1 APRSGL
7 RSTSVFSKTNEACT
21 EAAIEKQRLE
31 NKRRLPFMREAKRR
45 TLAVSI
51 KLIYFDDGHA
61 GDAVCA
67 TNDGRIGPGQE
78 RRDNGRF
85 RVARRR
91 HARVEDCGLLRRSPV
106 VIRSEERSAG
116 ITHFQSWIRHRAL
129 DGQRRS
135 DRTNNHVRPRLPDHN
150 NSADQDVI
158 VSLHERASRDV
169 GQLRS
174 RGGLQV
180 VNFYNGGAG
189 YLVRVAYDRRV
200 RPGREAHQ
208 DRGFICM
215 SRSNPAGGDRPAV
228 RTLPPIVVEA
238 DHGAGRVVQF
248 ENWIENFPR
257 QRKRWSD
264 GSNNYLF
271 ALRPGDDEAAD

>member
-1 APRSGL
+1 MLKVAVISPFSPGATSFFASAAVVQPQEGRTALMWTGVSPLFSYLKTATACAAPRSGL

-21 EAAIEKQRLE
+21 EAAMEKQRLE

-61 GDAVCA
+61 GGAVRA
-67 TNDGRIGPGQE
+67 TNDRRVGPGQE
-78 RRDNGRF
+78 RCDNGRF

-91 HARVEDCGLLRRSPV
+91 HASVEDCGLLRRSPV

-116 ITHFQSWIRHRAL
+116 VTHFQSWIRHRAL

-158 VSLHERASRDV
+158 
-169 GQLRS
+169 
-174 RGGLQV
+174 
-180 VNFYNGGAG
+180 
-189 YLVRVAYDRRV
+189 
-200 RPGREAHQ
+200 
-208 DRGFICM
+208 
-215 SRSNPAGGDRPAV
+215 
-228 RTLPPIVVEA
+228 
-238 DHGAGRVVQF
+238 
-248 ENWIENFPR
+248 
-257 QRKRWSD
+257 
-264 GSNNYLF
+264 
-271 ALRPGDDEAAD
+271 